1 MTHSHSYLTIGEA
14 CKLKVRRKFLP
25 NYSTLENALEAYHL
39 PRLGL
44 HSMACQAEISVV
56 KNCDAAT
63 MTDGTSSLSVTSS
76 SQTESLMTSF
86 YYEFECMSTRE
97 QVSLVQRLF
106 DQICCKVAIPSPNGF
121 IHSAVTSM
129 VHLHKRKK
137 NNVIAGLAN
146 ALGEFYMHATI
157 IKVI

>member
-1 MTHSHSYLTIGEA
+1 
-14 CKLKVRRKFLP
+14 
-25 NYSTLENALEAYHL
+25 
-39 PRLGL
+39 
-44 HSMACQAEISVV
+44 MA

-97 QVSLVQRLF
+97 QVSLVQRFF
-106 DQICCKVAIPSPNGF
+106 DQICYEVAIPTPNGF

-129 VHLHKRKK
+129 EHLHKRKK
-137 NNVIAGLAN
+137 SNVIAGLAS
-146 ALGEFYMHATI
+146 ALGRFYMHAI
-157 IKVI
+157 IITSSIAL